1 MSDVFHLQIP
11 PLKQLSRL
19 AHVLVVSTALTACGG
34 LAVEGD
40 YPQDDTMATQ
50 ESGSVFDFFKFG
62 GDTAAAKATADDEAG
77 AGEQSAPGVPQGL
90 GVNADLWRA
99 ALETVS
105 FLPLASADPMGGTII
120 TDWYNDPGQNNERV
134 KLTVV
139 ISGLELRA
147 DALRVSVFREGRV
160 NGRWRSTEASS
171 TTARQMENII
181 LTKARDFY
189 IARTPR

>member
-34 LAVEGD
+34 LAVESD
-40 YPQDDTMATQ
+40 YPQDDVMATQ
-50 ESGSVFDFFKFG
+50 ESGSIFDFFKFS
-62 GDTAAAKATADDEAG
+62 GDRVAVKAAASSEAG
-77 AGEQSAPGVPQGL
+77 AGAQSTPGVPQGL

-147 DALRVSVFREGRV
+147 DALRVSVFREGRI

>member
-1 MSDVFHLQIP
+1 MSDVFRLQIP

-19 AHVLVVSTALTACGG
+19 AHVLVVGTTLTACGG
-34 LAVEGD
+34 LAVESD
-40 YPQDDTMATQ
+40 YPQDDIMATQ
-50 ESGSVFDFFKFG
+50 ESGSILDFFKFS
-62 GDTAAAKATADDEAG
+62 GDKAAATAQADSEAEAG
-77 AGEQSAPGVPQGL
+77 TQSAPNAPQGL

-120 TDWYNDPGQNNERV
+120 TDWYNEPGQNNERV
-134 KLTVV
+134 KLTVI
-139 ISGLELRA
+139 ISSLELRA

-160 NGRWRSTEASS
+160 KGRWRSTEAAS